1 MDTTQ
6 FYEELKAKAQED
18 FIDILANSNFID
30 GDTVELCEKITITK
44 TMLDYIQDNL
54 ENGGTDIVALLFHKK
69 PITAF
74 YDWYKVKEISLLE
87 NLEEKISDFTIST
100 KIDNEMAYAEP
111 RYYSRYSVEKA
122 NEYHK
127 FVASME
133 MDSDFEQVDNYT
145 VESLTEDIL
154 KERYELLKERTWND
168 YNDILANTN
177 FLDGDIEKLSLK
189 IVLAKEMS
197 DYIMILDGSYT
208 DIESLLFLE
217 KPVTAFY
224 DNCIEKEV
232 SVLEGVMDDIN
243 QFILDRKHH
252 IQNIFNDP
260 QGFNEEDVTK
270 AIFFM
275 AVREAMINVIEN
287 DIEEQDN
294 DMER

>member
-111 RYYSRYSVEKA
+111 KFYSRYSVEKA

-133 MDSDFEQVDNYT
+133 IDSDFEQVVGYA
-145 VESLTEDIL
+145 VENQHSNLDDSL
-154 KERYELLKERTWND
+154 KERYSLLQQRAEDDYGIILSNHYIQDGYVEEFAEKIIFCKMFKEYIENTIASED
-168 YNDILANTN
+168 AVEALLFLYNPLSSFYEHFKDESPEILDN
-177 FLDGDIEKLSLK
+177 FNGKADEFIKDMLNEIYKIDNNPQQFPESQVERAKVALMWIEASYGDIE
-189 IVLAKEMS
+189 
-197 DYIMILDGSYT
+197 
-208 DIESLLFLE
+208 
-217 KPVTAFY
+217 
-224 DNCIEKEV
+224 
-232 SVLEGVMDDIN
+232 
-243 QFILDRKHH
+243 Q
-252 IQNIFNDP
+252 
-260 QGFNEEDVTK
+260 
-270 AIFFM
+270 
-275 AVREAMINVIEN
+275 
-287 DIEEQDN
+287 EQDD